1 MTLKL
6 VQGSLPASAVGER
19 FSKSD
24 TTQPTRT
31 NSQKEADMA
40 EITRDELNA
49 RLEAVE
55 SRLDSKLAS
64 ISAELRVIS
73 TQLVTSIEISRK
85 AESAAN
91 AAKDAAIATRWNIA
105 LTALA
110 TVGVVVAVVL
120 GVYGV
125 IWQVAA
131 FVGQSSP

>member
-1 MTLKL
+1 
-6 VQGSLPASAVGER
+6 
-19 FSKSD
+19 
-24 TTQPTRT
+24 
-31 NSQKEADMA
+31 MA